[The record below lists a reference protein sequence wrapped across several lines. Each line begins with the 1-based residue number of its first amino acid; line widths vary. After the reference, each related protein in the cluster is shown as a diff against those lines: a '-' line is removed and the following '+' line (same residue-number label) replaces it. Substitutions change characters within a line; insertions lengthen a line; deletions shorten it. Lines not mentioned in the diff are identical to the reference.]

1 MKFSGG
7 SCVLIETPGGLWF
20 NGPQI
25 RNEGERD
32 VEMADD
38 LAYTRRLPVYLLLD
52 CSGSMAGEPI
62 AALEMGCKALLGDL
76 RNDPQALETVWLS
89 VIAFASAAEQ
99 IEPLTEIDHFHPPPL
114 TAEGATSLGEAI
126 DLLAKCIRNEV
137 RTTGPAT
144 KGDWKPMAFVLTD
157 GDPTDDW
164 ERSVEAFRRE
174 GKATIIACGA
184 GPEVNDET
192 LKRLGDKVVRLKDTQ
207 PGTLGAFMK
216 WVSAS
221 VAQANMSLGTQARM
235 EDRFAPVREDG

>member
-1 MKFSGG
+1 
-7 SCVLIETPGGLWF
+7 
-20 NGPQI
+20 
-25 RNEGERD
+25 
-32 VEMADD
+32 MADD
-38 LAYTRRLPVYLLLD
+38 LAFTRRLPVYLLLD

-89 VIAFASAAEQ
+89 VIAFGSAAEQ
-99 IEPLTEIDHFHPPPL
+99 LVPLTEIDHFHPPEL
-114 TAEGATSLGEAI
+114 FAEGTTSLGEAV
-126 DLLAKCIRNEV
+126 DLLAKCIKNEV
-137 RTTGPAT
+137 RVTGAAQ

-164 ERSVEAFRRE
+164 ERSVESFRQK
-174 GKATIIACGA
+174 GAATIIACGA

-192 LKRLGDKVVRLKDTQ
+192 LKRLGDKVIRLKDTQ

-221 VAQANMSLGTQARM
+221 VAQANMSLGTQAKL
-235 EDRFAPVREDG
+235 EDRFAPVAEDGGLTLIQ